1 MNRSRVSSLIVLV
14 IVAALF
20 GFSSRVIAN
29 ENSASSLHDVHEVLL
44 QAAGDQPD
52 NMPSGDQQTEL
63 LHKAIK
69 MLRTVPHVYHGQL
82 RTATRDINAALNE
95 LSTGDAGHKVRS
107 LILDADDQIKS
118 VM

>member
-1 MNRSRVSSLIVLV
+1 MVAFV
-14 IVAALF
+14 IVGAVLA
-20 GFSSRVIAN
+20 FSSRLFAN
-29 ENSASSLHDVHEVLL
+29 ENNVGSLHDVHEILL
-44 QAAGDQPD
+44 QAAGYQADTP
-52 NMPSGDQQTEL
+52 PTTDQQTEL

-82 RTATRDINAALNE
+82 RIATRDINSALDQ
-95 LSTGDAGHKVRS
+95 LATGDAGHKARS